1 MVRMAA
7 TYQLWLDQVRDAL
20 RSINMQ
26 MDDWQP
32 VWSFDFRSEY
42 DAGVKA
48 DDAATKANRYWWK
61 EQNKSLKQDCRQTK
75 DCWLPRGHRGVCQ
88 PL

>member
-1 MVRMAA
+1 MVRMAD

-48 DDAATKANRYWWK
+48 DDAATKA
-61 EQNKSLKQDCRQTK
+61 SKQKALDE
-75 DCWLPRGHRGVCQ
+75 HRGVCQ
-88 PL
+88 PLREVT